1 MMGRVRGQRSGVFLQ
16 QTKSPSLHLDV
27 DDLMAD

>member
-16 QTKSPSLHLDV
+16 QTKSPSLHLGV
-27 DDLMAD
+27 DDLIAD